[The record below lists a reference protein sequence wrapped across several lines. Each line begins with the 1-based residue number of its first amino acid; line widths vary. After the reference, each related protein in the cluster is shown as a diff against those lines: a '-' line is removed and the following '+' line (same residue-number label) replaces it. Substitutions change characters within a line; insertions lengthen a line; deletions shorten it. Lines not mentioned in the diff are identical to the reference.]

1 MQNRLP
7 ELLAPAGDRACAF
20 AALEYGADAIYLG
33 LRQFSA
39 RADAVNFSP
48 EELSEVVDYAHRMSP
63 ARRVYATFNT
73 LVQDNELNPAIRTL
87 AVLEEIGVDAVI
99 VQDLG
104 MIRLIR
110 RGFPR
115 LRLHASTQMA
125 IHERTALDQL
135 VAWGFRRVTLARE
148 LSLVE
153 IQELKRE
160 TSLEIEVFAHGA
172 LCYSYSGLCLYS
184 SLLRGRSG
192 NRGRC
197 AYPCRSPIRWGAEP
211 RYSFSMKDLALEEQV
226 RKLVAAGVDSLKI
239 EGRKKSPLF
248 VAAVT
253 ALYRRILDGA
263 PRAEIEER
271 SGDVRSI
278 FSRAPTTLC
287 LDQRHASEVLD
298 PGLVGHRGRLV
309 GVVREV
315 RRRSGGRDEL
325 VFKTSQPLERHD
337 GLQLDIPVDQGKP
350 FGFAVDHL
358 HHSTRPAGPFRETV
372 RASAGDWVAVEL
384 PQNHPDFGPGMD
396 IHCAASQTV
405 RRAYPVT
412 CPRPGE
418 YRVRH
423 PIAVRVEVHPDRIR
437 FNLSPVENAEAAP
450 PAEETWEFSSAFD
463 KCREPADQTPVFQKA
478 FARVAEFPYT
488 VSRLTLQNPEGL
500 FCPVSRI
507 NEWRRTILAEYQERT
522 QLRIQ
527 ARLVALLKLD
537 TSATQGRATPSSLRS
552 QRLYYGGV
560 GPGEPSGLV
569 PGSLGDLALPKILAK
584 PCVLIERRQRSA
596 STTPTVKWS
605 LKIDRPEYVDGLTS
619 SDWAEIDE
627 VILTGSEALL
637 QDPDRAIRFA
647 QRIAPIKVRL
657 ALPLIVRETDGRER
671 VARLRQLA
679 GQMGVEDWQGTGIGA
694 PLALGLKEYP
704 NRTVTADWN
713 LYGLNRQAM
722 GALFE
727 MGFSEATS
735 SPEDDGENLVTLA
748 AEFSETLNFLV
759 YHTVPLFIADHC
771 PHPCRNE
778 RSCATCDRESAADA
792 LTKPGEEEGLRI
804 LHRDGLTI
812 TLNRRAFCLPPD
824 FRMRLIEAGARRF
837 RAEFC
842 WRTYTPDEVCA
853 IWRLL
858 LKGEPIPETEI
869 GNLRRGLK

>member
-20 AALEYGADAIYLG
+20 AALEYGADALYLG

-135 VAWGFRRVTLARE
+135 AIWGFRRVTLARE
-148 LSLVE
+148 LTLVE

-263 PRAEIEER
+263 SRAEIEER

-278 FSRAPTTLC
+278 FSRAPTILC

-315 RRRSGGRDEL
+315 RRMSGGRDEL

-384 PQNHPDFGPGMD
+384 PPNHPDFGPGMD
-396 IHCAASQTV
+396 IYCAASQTV

-423 PIAVRVEVHPDRIR
+423 PIAVQVEVHPDRIR
-437 FNLSPVENAEAAP
+437 FNLSPLVGAESAP
-450 PAEETWEFSSAFD
+450 ATEESWEFSSTFD
-463 KCREPADQTPVFQKA
+463 KCREPADQAPVFQKA

-488 VSRLTLQNPEGL
+488 VSRLTLHNPEGL

-507 NEWRRTILAEYQERT
+507 NEWRRTILAEYQERI

-527 ARLVALLKLD
+527 ARLVALL
-537 TSATQGRATPSSLRS
+537 SEPV
-552 QRLYYGGV
+552 GG
-560 GPGEPSGLV
+560 GPRV
-569 PGSLGDLALPKILAK
+569 
-584 PCVLIERRQRSA
+584 SA
-596 STTPTVKWS
+596 SASPTLKWS
-605 LKIDRPEYVDGLTS
+605 LKIDRPEYVDGLTPA
-619 SDWAEIDE
+619 DWAEIDE

-637 QDPDRAIRFA
+637 QNPDSAIRLV
-647 QRIAPIKVRL
+647 QRIAPVRVRL
-657 ALPLIVRETDGRER
+657 ALPLIVREKEGRER

-679 GQMGVEDWQGTGIGA
+679 GQMGVENWQGTGIGA
-694 PLALGLKEYP
+694 PLALRLTEDS

-713 LYGLNRQAM
+713 LYGLNRQAI
-722 GALFE
+722 GALLE
-727 MGFSEATS
+727 MGFSETTS
-735 SPEDDGENLVTLA
+735 SPEDDGENLVALA
-748 AEFSETLNFLV
+748 SEFPATLNFLV

-778 RSCATCDRESAADA
+778 QSCATCDRESAADA

-824 FRMRLIEAGARRF
+824 FRASLIAAGARRF

-869 GNLRRGLK
+869 GNLRRGLR